1 MTDASA
7 AAPRPHFDS
16 GKAFTFI
23 FEVYRARPG
32 PFIGLCV
39 LQVLLFSVASVF
51 MIWITADPTAAFRVA
66 SAGGAEPG
74 LGQVGA
80 FLGAMALGYLPF
92 IVIFC
97 IVEAAW
103 LRLTTRGEGGLVPEL
118 ADIARVFVGFLIL
131 WVLSVL
137 VVAALAAVVGLAGW
151 AAGQASAVAGYLAVA
166 ILGFAALFF
175 FLAWCVRISP
185 VVALSVL
192 ERDLRIGAGIGGSRA
207 IFWSLFGAWFFVTLV
222 FLALSLVGWVVALMM
237 PGPMGA
243 MMAASM
249 DATNPAAYGEA
260 MSAMFVNTGTLLVA
274 FVSYV
279 ILMIISL
286 PGYLLARGVA
296 SKAALHISALRTDQA
311 APAASPPP
319 APAADQTPPRAGDE
333 PLA

>member
-1 MTDASA
+1 MTDTSS

-32 PFIGLCV
+32 AFIGLSV
-39 LQVLLFSVASVF
+39 IHVLLFSIASLI
-51 MIWITADPTAAFRVA
+51 MLWITAEPTAAFMTA
-66 SAGGAEPG
+66 SAGGVEPTPEQ
-74 LGQVGA
+74 LGA
-80 FLGAMALGYLPF
+80 FFGAMALGYVPF
-92 IVIFC
+92 IAIWF
-97 IVEAAW
+97 IVEAGW
-103 LRLTTRGEGGLVPEL
+103 LRLTTRGEGGLLPNP
-118 ADIARVFVGFLIL
+118 ADVLRVFLGFLIL
-131 WVLSVL
+131 WILSVL
-137 VVAALAAVVGLAGW
+137 VLVLLTALVAVAGW
-151 AAGQASAVAGYLAVA
+151 AAGQVSAVFGYLAGA
-166 ILGFAALFF
+166 LLGLVALFF

-192 ERDLRIGAGIGGSRA
+192 ERGLRIGGGIGGSRT
-207 IFWSLFGAWFFVTLV
+207 IFWPLFGAWFLVVLV

-249 DATNPAAYGEA
+249 DAANPAAYGEA
-260 MSAMFVNTGTLLVA
+260 MSAMFANTGTLLVA

-296 SKAALHISALRTDQA
+296 SKAALYISALRTDQA
-311 APAASPPP
+311 APAAPPPP
-319 APAADQTPPRAGDE
+319 APATEQTPPRAGDE

>member
-1 MTDASA
+1 MTDTSS

-32 PFIGLCV
+32 AFIGQSV
-39 LQVLLFSVASVF
+39 LHVLLFAVASLI
-51 MIWITADPTAAFRVA
+51 MLWITAEPTAAFMTA
-66 SAGGAEPG
+66 AAGGAEPAPEQ
-74 LGQVGA
+74 LGA
-80 FLGAMALGYLPF
+80 FFGAMALGYVPF
-92 IVIFC
+92 IVIYC
-97 IVEAAW
+97 IVEAGW
-103 LRLTTRGEGGLVPEL
+103 LRLTTRGEGGLLPSP
-118 ADIARVFVGFLIL
+118 ADVLRVFLGFLIL
-131 WVLSVL
+131 WILSIFVIVVLTAL
-137 VVAALAAVVGLAGW
+137 VAVAGW
-151 AAGQASAVAGYLAVA
+151 AAGQAGAVFGYLAGA
-166 ILGFAALFF
+166 ILGLGALFF

-192 ERDLRIGAGIGGSRA
+192 ERGLRIGAGIGGSRT
-207 IFWSLFGAWFFVTLV
+207 IFWPLFGAWFLVVLV
-222 FLALSLVGWVVALMM
+222 FLALSIVGWVVALMM

-249 DATNPAAYGEA
+249 DAANPAAYGEA
-260 MSAMFVNTGTLLVA
+260 MSAMFASTGTVLIA

-311 APAASPPP
+311 APA
-319 APAADQTPPRAGDE
+319 DRTPPRAGDE